1 MSTALMLNHGITDL
15 HKRSDIQEG
24 QLMRLPLAFLERNKM
39 RKIDL
44 FERWLDRYNH
54 IMELFR
60 TIIPIITLIL
70 QIFIIV
76 NLLN

>member
-1 MSTALMLNHGITDL
+1 
-15 HKRSDIQEG
+15 
-24 QLMRLPLAFLERNKM
+24 MRLPLLFYDSNTICPKSMGSDPTPLIAREFSMNKIY
-39 RKIDL
+39 K

-54 IMELFR
+54 IMELMR

-70 QIFIIV
+70 QIFIII

>member
-1 MSTALMLNHGITDL
+1 MSIALMLNHGITDL

-54 IMELFR
+54 IMELLR
-60 TIIPIITLIL
+60 TLIPIITLIL
-70 QIFIIV
+70 QIFIII
-76 NLLN
+76 NLLK

>member
-1 MSTALMLNHGITDL
+1 MSRLSMRKYGMENL
-15 HKRSDIQEG
+15 HKSFSFRG
-24 QLMRLPLAFLERNKM
+24 RLMRSPSFFRTTKMKNKIY
-39 RKIDL
+39 R

-54 IMELFR
+54 IMELLR